1 MELHQLRY
9 FVAVAESR
17 SFSKGAAACDVAQPS
32 LSQQIQKLEREVG
45 RRLFDRLGR
54 TVALTDAGRAL
65 LPRARRILAEVDGVE
80 RAVAEEVEE
89 GRGTLAIGAI
99 PTIAPFLL
107 PGAINRFTK
116 AQPQAELLVREDLT
130 GNLLEGMLRADLD
143 LCVCAL
149 PIEDERIAWEE
160 LVTEPLVVAAATG
173 HPLAKSRGIRPA
185 DLEGQPAVVL
195 HELHCLGEQVCSFCR
210 QRRVSPR
217 IVCRTTQLTTVRSL
231 VELGLGVSLVPRMCA
246 AADTTGR
253 CTYTPVDD
261 PKLHR
266 RVVVAWHRTRGRS
279 KLEDRF
285 IACLKDE
292 ASDLSQK
299 PIAARSGRRSAARWG
314 EPAHAP

>member
-9 FVAVAESR
+9 FVAVAESS
-17 SFSKGAAACDVAQPS
+17 SFSRGAAACHVSQPS

-80 RAVAEEVEE
+80 RGVAEEIDD
-89 GRGTLAIGAI
+89 GRGSLTVGAI
-99 PTIAPFLL
+99 PTVAPFLL
-107 PGAINRFTK
+107 PGAVRRFIQQ
-116 AQPQAELLVREDLT
+116 QPQAQLLVREDLT
-130 GNLLEGMLRADLD
+130 ANLVDGLVRAQLD

-149 PIEDERIAWEE
+149 PLDDQRIATEQ
-160 LVTEPLVVAAATG
+160 LIAEPLLVAAAAG
-173 HPLAKSRGIRPA
+173 HPLAKGGRGVRPA
-185 DLEGQPAVVL
+185 DLDDQPAVVL
-195 HELHCLGEQVCSFCR
+195 HELHCLGEQVSAFCR

-246 AADTTGR
+246 ATDTRGC

-261 PKLHR
+261 PKLR
-266 RVVVAWHRTRGRS
+266 RIVVVAWHKTRGRS
-279 KLEDRF
+279 RLGERF
-285 IACLKDE
+285 IACLKEE
-292 ASDLSQK
+292 AAELAK
-299 PIAARSGRRSAARWG
+299 RPVHRKARKG
-314 EPAHAP
+314 ER

>member
-9 FVAVAESR
+9 FVAVAESN

-80 RAVAEEVEE
+80 RGVAEEIDD
-89 GRGTLAIGAI
+89 GRGALTIGAI
-99 PTIAPFLL
+99 PTVAPFLL
-107 PGAINRFTK
+107 PGAVSAFLK
-116 AQPQAELLVREDLT
+116 AQPQAQLLVREDLT
-130 GNLLEGMLRADLD
+130 GNLVEGLIRAELD

-149 PIEDERIAWEE
+149 PLDDDRLATEQ
-160 LVTEPLVVAAATG
+160 LVAEPLLVAAAAG
-173 HPLAKSRGIRPA
+173 HPLARGRGIRPSE
-185 DLEGQPAVVL
+185 LEGQPAVVL
-195 HELHCLGEQVCSFCR
+195 HELHCLGEQVSSFCR
-210 QRRVSPR
+210 QRRISPR

-246 AADTTGR
+246 ATDAHGV

-266 RVVVAWHRTRGRS
+266 RVVVAWHKTRGRS
-279 KLEDRF
+279 RLGDRF
-285 IACLKDE
+285 IACLKAE
-292 ASDLSQK
+292 AANLAAR
-299 PIAARSGRRSAARWG
+299 PIATPKRRGGNKRNITQ
-314 EPAHAP
+314 